1 MLSGG
6 GCAAHPTIPNTAP
19 SSRTPAPAAVCPSPP
34 VTPPLTQRLTSE
46 HPTPTTPRLPR
57 ARSAHQSALSPL
69 ALKRV
74 SSSRLRKPSS
84 RLPSPHSAPVSLVSL
99 SASPTTV
106 FLLVYFSQ
114 SCQTYLQEKKKKE
127 IRTYLPFAENPSR
140 LPAHPGN
147 KTPAP
152 DT

>member
-57 ARSAHQSALSPL
+57 ARSAHQNALSPL

-74 SSSRLRKPSS
+74 SSSRLRKPPS

-99 SASPTTV
+99 CLAHHCVP
-106 FLLVYFSQ
+106 FGLLFTKLPDLS
-114 SCQTYLQEKKKKE
+114 LRKKKKRNQN
-127 IRTYLPFAENPSR
+127 ISSLCRKPFQASR
-140 LPAHPGN
+140 SSWE
-147 KTPAP
+147 
-152 DT
+152 